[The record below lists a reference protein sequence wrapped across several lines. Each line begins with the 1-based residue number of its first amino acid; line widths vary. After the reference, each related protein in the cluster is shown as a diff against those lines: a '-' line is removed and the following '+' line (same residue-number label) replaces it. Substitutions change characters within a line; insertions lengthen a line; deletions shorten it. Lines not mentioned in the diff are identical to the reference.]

1 MILNSRKGLKTKRTE
16 PQPHAKGFTLVETI
30 VALVILST
38 SLILLS
44 NSWVGTYSRI
54 KKAQLNFVV
63 ASLLER
69 KMTEI
74 ELEYRDKPLQS
85 IPEET
90 EDDFGE
96 DFKQYSWKLESKE
109 LKLPDLA
116 GSLSAQEGGV
126 DQMTESLVR
135 QLIEGISKSIK
146 EVRVTIIYKPGGNQK
161 NLEWSITTYFVD
173 YDREFQFG
181 VPGG

>member
-1 MILNSRKGLKTKRTE
+1 
-16 PQPHAKGFTLVETI
+16 

-54 KKAQLNFVV
+54 RKAQLNFVV
-63 ASLLER
+63 SALLER

-74 ELEYRDKPLQS
+74 ELKYRGKPLQS
-85 IPEET
+85 IPDEE

-96 DFKQYSWKLESKE
+96 GYEQYTWEMKSKE
-109 LKLPDLA
+109 LKLPDISA
-116 GSLSAQEGGV
+116 AMTAQEGGA
-126 DQMTESLVR
+126 DQLTMSLVK
-135 QLIEGISKSIK
+135 QLTEGISKSVK
-146 EVRVTIIYKPGGNQK
+146 EVQVTVLYKTGRKEPAVMK
-161 NLEWSITTYFVD
+161 WSVTTYFID

-181 VPGG
+181 IPGS